1 LQFDGVAATWRWNFD
16 GSKIA
21 PKNFFFTAGAFPLQE
36 IELATADKWLYGGQ
50 LGVDWTWSSGV
61 RLRAGAAYYYF
72 DNVTGELNTP
82 DSTLLDY
89 TAPQFVQKGN
99 TMFDIRSDT
108 DPSTNLF
115 ALAAG
120 YQLQDITVGMELPV
134 FNHKLAV
141 SADYVRN
148 TGFNQD
154 QIFMRTGALVEKRD
168 VGYLFG
174 VEFGS
179 QEAKYRG
186 NWRAAIEYRYLERD
200 AVVDAFTDSDFH
212 LGGTDAQG
220 YVLRGDW
227 WFKDRT
233 FVSLRYLGSTEI
245 DGPPL
250 AIESVFLDLTGE
262 F

>member
-1 LQFDGVAATWRWNFD
+1 
-16 GSKIA
+16 
-21 PKNFFFTAGAFPLQE
+21 
-36 IELATADKWLYGGQ
+36 
-50 LGVDWTWSSGV
+50 
-61 RLRAGAAYYYF
+61 
-72 DNVTGELNTP
+72 
-82 DSTLLDY
+82 
-89 TAPQFVQKGN
+89 
-99 TMFDIRSDT
+99 
-108 DPSTNLF
+108 LF